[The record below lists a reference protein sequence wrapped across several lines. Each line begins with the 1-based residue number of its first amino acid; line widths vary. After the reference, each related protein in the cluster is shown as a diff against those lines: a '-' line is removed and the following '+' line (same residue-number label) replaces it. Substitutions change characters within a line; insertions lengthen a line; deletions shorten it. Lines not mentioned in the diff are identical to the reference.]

1 MAEKEKSPINIF
13 GIIVLIIAVMVLV
26 FLIICCVYFYNLMQL
41 KPPSKGES
49 TFLFWTALIMAVIFL
64 GLIIYAIIHI
74 FTHKSIIYKKVC
86 PKPQKIET
94 TPVIVPQPVPQQ
106 VQAAPIRITN
116 VPKQRP
122 VAYSDVPVTNS
133 QRTAL
138 NDELISLGG
147 SISDA

>member
-1 MAEKEKSPINIF
+1 MADKEKSPINVF

-26 FLIICCVYFYNLMQL
+26 FLIICSVYFFNLMNL

-49 TFLFWTALIMAVIFL
+49 TFLFWTAVIMAVIFL
-64 GLIIYAIIHI
+64 GLVIYAIIHI

-86 PKPQKIET
+86 PKPEKIET
-94 TPVIVPQPVPQQ
+94 RPIALPQSTTVVDP
-106 VQAAPIRITN
+106 APIRITN
-116 VPKQRP
+116 VPKTRAP
-122 VAYSDVPVTNS
+122 DYSDIPVTSS

-138 NDELISLGG
+138 DNSLVSLGA